1 MEDRRKNID
10 TCDKLG
16 VALVKELCPICCKE
30 MDGPIIMNQR
40 LSRVQKEK
48 VEKQMEGNQNAKEI
62 IYKIVSQIN
71 IFKSH
76 LHKLEDDL
84 STEVLHVINT
94 SFMTELSQ

>member
-1 MEDRRKNID
+1 MLFKTHPNGNLIKQIVQLHNEV
-10 TCDKLG
+10 LQ
-16 VALVKELCPICCKE
+16 LE
-30 MDGPIIMNQR
+30 
-40 LSRVQKEK
+40 VQKEK